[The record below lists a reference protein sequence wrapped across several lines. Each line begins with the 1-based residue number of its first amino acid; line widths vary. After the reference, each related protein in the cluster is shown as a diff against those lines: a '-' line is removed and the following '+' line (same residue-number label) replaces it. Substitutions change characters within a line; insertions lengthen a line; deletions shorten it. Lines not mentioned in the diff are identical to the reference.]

1 MDKGALLKLKRAD
14 IQQLAK
20 RDGVKANGKT
30 ADIVEELVKKH
41 HPLLVPAMG
50 AKPDTPVISNKTKAK
65 ASDKKP
71 KVMVEISTKPPPKQ
85 ASAKRAPP
93 AARSP
98 AKSPTAVRASPKCA
112 DANASACPRISP
124 KEASARAMPPPPPR
138 IVLPKPA
145 KDAGSRSPAQV
156 SETGTEPAYEA
167 PQPAPSVEVLCP
179 TITELRTAL
188 RNVKPLTEQNGD
200 VRNQL
205 RELGI
210 LVDVVEKREARVRE
224 KVQRV
229 QKMRLALGKHFFAMM
244 KEDPRLTNGT
254 WERPESKESEVAG
267 QQEGD
272 EKPSGEGPGGMEQ
285 SGDARPEAHLKNAR
299 SRPEDVSDEP
309 PTKRVRRWRA

>member
-1 MDKGALLKLKRAD
+1 
-14 IQQLAK
+14 
-20 RDGVKANGKT
+20 
-30 ADIVEELVKKH
+30 
-41 HPLLVPAMG
+41 
-50 AKPDTPVISNKTKAK
+50 
-65 ASDKKP
+65 
-71 KVMVEISTKPPPKQ
+71 MVEISTKPPPKQ
-85 ASAKRAPP
+85 ASAKRAPAP

-124 KEASARAMPPPPPR
+124 KEASGTSPVLPPEAQSPDVSTSARAMPPPPPR

-145 KDAGSRSPAQV
+145 KDAGPRSPAQV

-285 SGDARPEAHLKNAR
+285 SGDARY
-299 SRPEDVSDEP
+299 
-309 PTKRVRRWRA
+309 VRTATYQRHALTCHS